1 MKKFS
6 QLFFVI
12 IFFAKSSFAAL
23 PFVTDDAAV
32 SHQNQVLLET
42 YTENWRVP
50 SKQGN
55 DSANTLGQY
64 LGFSYGVLN
73 NFEMSAGALASYD
86 LNAHSPTLSNP
97 FLQMKSVLHHSKIPE
112 IPTIAVS
119 AGYVNKSGSGL
130 YYDNATDV
138 YLVGIATSRFFDDEL
153 LIHVN
158 SGPKASYNIDQQ
170 KNVHR
175 MQLGIGF
182 DAALINKDI
191 RLVAESYN
199 GAPNSPRDSPGYF
212 HSYQV
217 GLKWVKSAHVS
228 FNILYGSQPTFTGY
242 DANNKS
248 FYRNT
253 EWVQFGMRKV
263 IDDVF

>member
-1 MKKFS
+1 MRNFFR
-6 QLFFVI
+6 LFFVI
-12 IFFAKSSFAAL
+12 IFLAKSSFAAL

-32 SHQNQVLLET
+32 GNQNQLLLET
-42 YTENWRVP
+42 YTENWHVP

-55 DSANTLGQY
+55 AAAKTLGQY
-64 LGFSYGVLN
+64 AGFSYGVLS
-73 NFEMSAGALASYD
+73 NFEISAGALASYD
-86 LNAHSPTLSNP
+86 FNNHAPTLSNP
-97 FLQMKSVLHHSKIPE
+97 FLQMKSVLHRSKIPE
-112 IPTIAVS
+112 IPTIAIS
-119 AGYVNKSGSGL
+119 AGYVNKSGRGL

-138 YLVGIATSRFFDDEL
+138 YLMGIATSRFFEDGL
-153 LIHVN
+153 VIHVN
-158 SGPKASYNIDQQ
+158 SGPKASLNIDQHR
-170 KNVHR
+170 NVQR

-217 GLKWVKSAHVS
+217 GLKWVKSPHVS

-248 FYRNT
+248 FYRDT
-253 EWVQFGMRKV
+253 QWIQFGMRKV
-263 IDDVF
+263 IDDFF